1 MIQSKVV
8 AREAGIGSGCDAD
21 GGSGHEA
28 GGGFDFEY
36 EVGGPGPGCETGRDP
51 RHEAFMALALRE
63 ARKAARIG
71 EAPIG
76 AVIVK
81 GGEVVGRGY
90 NRTESGK
97 DPTLHAEMIAIR
109 RAAKKLGAWRLVGCT
124 MYVTVEPCSMCAG
137 AAVLARLDAVVVGA
151 VSDKSG
157 AGSVKDI
164 LASGRLNHNVGYTDG
179 VLGPEC
185 AALISG
191 FFKGLR
197 TEKPAARSQEAVVQ
211 GTEPR

>member
-1 MIQSKVV
+1 MIQSL
-8 AREAGIGSGCDAD
+8 EMTLGQ
-21 GGSGHEA
+21 
-28 GGGFDFEY
+28 
-36 EVGGPGPGCETGRDP
+36 GCENDHGD
-51 RHEAFMALALRE
+51 HEKYMRLALRE

-90 NRTESGK
+90 NRNESGK
-97 DPTLHAEMIAIR
+97 DPTLHAEMTAIR

-137 AAVLARLDAVVVGA
+137 AAVLARLDAVVAGA
-151 VSDKSG
+151 ESGKSG
-157 AGSVKDI
+157 ACGSINDI
-164 LASGRLNHNVGYTDG
+164 LAADSLNHRVGYTAG
-179 VLGPEC
+179 VLKDEC
-185 AALISG
+185 ADMLSG

-197 TEKPAARSQEAVVQ
+197 AGRSGQE
-211 GTEPR
+211 R